1 MSAFRLVGGELH
13 AERVPLAAVAE
24 RFGTPCFVYSRA
36 AIESGYREFDA
47 AFAGQPHLVCYA
59 VKANSNLA
67 VLNLL
72 ARAGCGF
79 DIVSGGER
87 GRVLAAGGDGE
98 GRRKAP
104 PSLPAS
110 HEGRDGGHRV
120 PPFVNASGCT
130 SCPTAMPSA

>member
-1 MSAFRLVGGELH
+1 MSFFGPVGGELY

-47 AFAGQPHLVCYA
+47 AFAGHPHLVCYA
-59 VKANSNLA
+59 VKANANLA

-79 DIVSGGER
+79 DIVSGGELE
-87 GRVLAAGGDGE
+87 RVIAAGGD
-98 GRRKAP
+98 
-104 PSLPAS
+104 PARPCS
-110 HEGRDGGHRV
+110 R
-120 PPFVNASGCT
+120 A
-130 SCPTAMPSA
+130 